1 MLDTRLSFYDGRLKS
16 VFPWRR
22 DQAFATVCKPLVSL
36 CGIWTGH
43 HVLWST
49 TQTELKM
56 PLLWSVYGWQVCA
69 YVCGRV
75 TERKKGARYGCIE
88 EKTSILQKKEVG
100 KKEKGGWF
108 KVSPAVFSYFA
119 TASAS
124 FWPLTANL
132 ASTPNREQ
140 PLPKSNEQRQKGQ
153 LTTRLTLQNFDQSV
167 ALWETCGLPPSK
179 NCRRWL
185 WMVINGGMSEV
196 KQRPLVLGG
205 AAEIVGQA
213 NGKEEAE
220 FPVLAPARQT
230 FGQCAIYK
238 R

>member
-1 MLDTRLSFYDGRLKS
+1 MQASGLFVWDLDRTPCPLINDPDRIENASFVKRLWLTGVRVCVRAGDRGEKRGPIW
-16 VFPWRR
+16 VHRR
-22 DQAFATVCKPLVSL
+22 EDIHS
-36 CGIWTGH
+36 
-43 HVLWST
+43 S
-49 TQTELKM
+49 
-56 PLLWSVYGWQVCA
+56 
-69 YVCGRV
+69 
-75 TERKKGARYGCIE
+75 KKGG
-88 EKTSILQKKEVG
+88 G

-167 ALWETCGLPPSK
+167 ALWEICGLPPSK
-179 NCRRWL
+179 NCRQWL
-185 WMVINGGMSEV
+185 WTVINGGMSEV
-196 KQRPLVLGG
+196 KQRLLVLGG
-205 AAEIVGQA
+205 TAEIVGQA

>member
-1 MLDTRLSFYDGRLKS
+1 MS
-16 VFPWRR
+16 
-22 DQAFATVCKPLVSL
+22 
-36 CGIWTGH
+36 
-43 HVLWST
+43 
-49 TQTELKM
+49 
-56 PLLWSVYGWQVCA
+56 LLWCVYGWQVCVH
-69 YVCGRV
+69 VCGQV
-75 TERKKGARYGCIE
+75 TEGKKEYGCIE
-88 EKTSILQKKEVG
+88 EKTSILQKRMKG
-100 KKEKGGWF
+100 FKKWF

-153 LTTRLTLQNFDQSV
+153 LTTQLTLQNFDQSV
-167 ALWETCGLPPSK
+167 ALWEICGLPPLK

-185 WMVINGGMSEV
+185 WTVINGGVSEV

-220 FPVLAPARQT
+220 FSVLAPARQT